1 MEPHDIYFFL
11 GGFLPLIGLI
21 GYFTARAD
29 MTPIWF
35 PLFLLLLGLGSM
47 VVAWDKADGNLSLT
61 GFGDSALRI
70 IAAIL

>member
-11 GGFLPLIGLI
+11 GAFLPLIGLI

-29 MTPIWF
+29 MTPVWF
-35 PLFLLLLGLGSM
+35 PLALLLLGFGSM
-47 VVAWDKADGNLSLT
+47 AMAWVKTGGDLSLT
-61 GFGDSALRI
+61 GFGDSVFRL

>member
-21 GYFTARAD
+21 GYFTARAE

-35 PLFLLLLGLGSM
+35 PLLLLLLGLGSM
-47 VVAWDKADGNLSLT
+47 AMAWDKADGDLSLT
-61 GFGDSALRI
+61 GFGDSTLRI